1 MNISNYFYRKS
12 LAVIFFRIF
21 AAFSSLAMTI
31 AISRSLSINDAGLF
45 FLAMTI
51 ITVLVNVST
60 MGFTTTT
67 VRYVAQNAALEK
79 WNVVRGLI
87 RYALSSVIIF
97 SAIVFFIG
105 LLFSSNIS
113 DFLQKSDLIKPLRVM
128 LIALP
133 LLVVI
138 HIIAHAFQGIHR
150 QLISVSLLNIFPQLS
165 VLFLVFLSNFFE
177 YNTSALS
184 ISFFFLIGVLMSLSL
199 GCFKWFSQEKLNT
212 NIDLSL
218 VKKFS
223 NSAKP
228 IWLVVV
234 MSTLVQW
241 SSLLVLGIYES
252 SEDVALYS
260 VAHRVSLLVS
270 LILVAVNSVASPNF
284 AALSGKNEKN
294 SLRES
299 FNMSNRLIIFLGLP
313 CIFLII
319 LLSDI
324 VMGLFGANYI
334 DGSKLLIILIIG
346 QAFNVLTGSV
356 GVILNM
362 RGFEDDLKKAV
373 LIASLTAIFASMIL
387 IPLYGVIGAAL
398 ATAFAI
404 AMQNLVCSIYVWKRL
419 KISIF
424 GIFN

>member
-1 MNISNYFYRKS
+1 
-12 LAVIFFRIF
+12 
-21 AAFSSLAMTI
+21 MTI

>member
-1 MNISNYFYRKS
+1 VNISNYFYRKS